1 MQKKISIISSEFSN
15 NQFYLTTNISI
26 QALQPAGQILVD
38 SDHFSFIYIM
48 EDNEDYTYI
57 ILPEQLWP
65 SLMRAY
71 EQSNLI
77 FVRFGNEEIELTS
90 FHEELEF
97 LITNIKGNSNY
108 GEEMVTKVEQY
119 FKEI

>member
-15 NQFYLTTNISI
+15 NHFSLTTNVSI
-26 QALQPAGQILVD
+26 QTLQPTGQILVD

-65 SLMRAY
+65 SLKLAY
-71 EQSNLI
+71 EQSNPV
-77 FVRFGNEEIELTS
+77 FVKYGNEQIELTN

-108 GEEMVTKVEQY
+108 GEDMVTKVERY